1 VDKGSFDFL
10 IMIVYNLFNMRKYIL
25 NKKSLLIILSILLFF
40 SLFYSFFFKSTEAQ
54 VCLPLSGYLV
64 WPGTWES
71 GWIPMASTTQYVLTR
86 SPIYVSGSNVGIGT
100 LSPVYN
106 FQVNGTIYGQT
117 ICLGN
122 PPECRTSWPTGG
134 GSGDISGSGY
144 QGQIAFWTSSS
155 TISGSNNLFWS
166 SSTNRL
172 GIGTTTPQAELHVV
186 GNIIA
191 NNLLA
196 RINASYVS
204 SGQFGY
210 FTGGGNYS
218 FPENL
223 GINVTT
229 TDINAKLHIKNV
241 DVNVKDFLVES
252 TAMINSIIRAI
263 GGTNGDYAYSIQ
275 QTSDGGYI
283 VAGETNSFGAGG
295 ADFLIIK
302 LDSLGNI
309 QWSRAIGGTNNDQA
323 YSIQKT
329 SDGGYIVAGRTNSFG
344 AGNYD
349 AFIIKLN
356 SSGNIQWSRVI
367 GGTNYDEANSIQ
379 QTSDG
384 GYIVAGWTTSFGTS
398 SDALIIKLNS
408 SGNIQW
414 SRAIGRIGIGTGY
427 DIARSIQQTSDGGYI
442 VAGETYSFSFAL
454 DVFIIKLDSSGNIQ
468 WSRAIGGTNN
478 DGAYSIQQTSDGG
491 YIVAGYTILGAS
503 DALII
508 KLDSSGNIQWSR
520 AIGGIN
526 NELAYFIKQTSDG
539 GYIVAGNTNSFG
551 TAGDALII
559 KLNSSGNI
567 QWSRAIGGTNGE
579 EARSIQQTSDGG
591 YIVAGWTNSF
601 GTGSYDSLIIK
612 LDSSGNISGCG
623 NVLNVSPTNNSISPT
638 NNSISTTNN
647 SISPTNNSISPT
659 NNSISPTVS
668 NVCYGLS
675 PIFEISSGKIN
686 IGYNILDPKA
696 FLNIS
701 GSVQIGHGGTPIRKI
716 QHGIIGTCSSDG
728 SAGSSGVVNFPYA
741 FSNIPLIFFMPS
753 EEFNNSGC
761 NTVRINSRSTTGFSW
776 SSWSGTTQTACDCIY
791 WMAIEP

>member
-1 VDKGSFDFL
+1 
-10 IMIVYNLFNMRKYIL
+10 MRKYIL
-25 NKKSLLIILSILLFF
+25 NKKSLLIIILILLFF

-54 VCLPLSGYLV
+54 VCLPLDGYLV

-71 GWIPMASTTQYVLTR
+71 GWIPMASTTQYVLKR

-100 LSPVYN
+100 LSPIYN

-134 GSGDISGSGY
+134 GSGDVSGSGY
-144 QGQIAFWTSSS
+144 QGQVAFWTSSS
-155 TISGSNNLFWS
+155 TISGSDNLFWS

-196 RINASYVS
+196 KINASYVS

-241 DVNVKDFLVES
+241 DVNTKDFLVES
-252 TAMINSIIRAI
+252 TAMINSIRAI
-263 GGTNGDYAYSIQ
+263 GGTNA
-275 QTSDGGYI
+275 
-283 VAGETNSFGAGG
+283 
-295 ADFLIIK
+295 
-302 LDSLGNI
+302 
-309 QWSRAIGGTNNDQA
+309 
-323 YSIQKT
+323 
-329 SDGGYIVAGRTNSFG
+329 
-344 AGNYD
+344 
-349 AFIIKLN
+349 
-356 SSGNIQWSRVI
+356 
-367 GGTNYDEANSIQ
+367 
-379 QTSDG
+379 
-384 GYIVAGWTTSFGTS
+384 
-398 SDALIIKLNS
+398 
-408 SGNIQW
+408 
-414 SRAIGRIGIGTGY
+414 
-427 DIARSIQQTSDGGYI
+427 
-442 VAGETYSFSFAL
+442 
-454 DVFIIKLDSSGNIQ
+454 
-468 WSRAIGGTNN
+468 

-491 YIVAGYTILGAS
+491 YIVAGSTESFGTGG
-503 DALII
+503 DFLIV

-526 NELAYFIKQTSDG
+526 NEGAGSIQQTSDG
-539 GYIVAGNTNSFG
+539 GYIVAGYTNIFGTYNSDILIIKLNSSGNIQWSRAIVGTNDDTASYIQQTSDGGYIVAGVTRSFG
-551 TAGDALII
+551 AGNYDALII

-567 QWSRAIGGTNGE
+567 QWSRAIGGTNDDYALSIQQTSDGGYIFAGATGSFGAGGDFLIIKLNSSGNIQWSRAIGGTNNDE
-579 EARSIQQTSDGG
+579 AYSIQQTSDGGYIVAGVTRSFGAGNYDALIIKLNSSGNIQWSRAIGGTNADEARSIQQTSDGG
-591 YIVAGWTNSF
+591 YIVAGWTNIF
-601 GTGSYDSLIIK
+601 GTGNYDFLIIKLDSSGNIQWSRAIGGTNNDYAYSIQQTSDGGYIVAGATVSFGAGGDVLIIK

-638 NNSISTTNN
+638 NNSISPTNN
-647 SISPTNNSISPT
+647 SISPTNNYFSLI

-668 NVCYGLS
+668 NVCYGSHLSLS

-686 IGYNILDPKA
+686 IGYNTLDPKA
-696 FLNIS
+696 FLNIG

-741 FSNIPLIFFMPS
+741 FSSIPLIFFMPS

>member
-1 VDKGSFDFL
+1 
-10 IMIVYNLFNMRKYIL
+10 MRKYIL
-25 NKKSLLIILSILLFF
+25 NKKSLLIIILILLFF

-54 VCLPLSGYLV
+54 VCLPLDGYLV

-71 GWIPMASTTQYVLTR
+71 GWIPMASTTQYVLKR

-100 LSPVYN
+100 LSPIYN

-134 GSGDISGSGY
+134 GSGDVSGSGY
-144 QGQIAFWTSSS
+144 QGQVAFWTSSS
-155 TISGSNNLFWS
+155 TISGSDNLFWS

-196 RINASYVS
+196 KINASYVS

-241 DVNVKDFLVES
+241 DVNTKDFLVES
-252 TAMINSIIRAI
+252 TAMINSMIRAI
-263 GGTNGDYAYSIQ
+263 GGTNDDAAYSIQ

-283 VAGETNSFGAGG
+283 VAG
-295 ADFLIIK
+295 
-302 LDSLGNI
+302 
-309 QWSRAIGGTNNDQA
+309 
-323 YSIQKT
+323 
-329 SDGGYIVAGRTNSFG
+329 RTWSFG
-344 AGNYD
+344 AGN
-349 AFIIKLN
+349 N
-356 SSGNIQWSRVI
+356 
-367 GGTNYDEANSIQ
+367 
-379 QTSDG
+379 
-384 GYIVAGWTTSFGTS
+384 
-398 SDALIIKLNS
+398 
-408 SGNIQW
+408 
-414 SRAIGRIGIGTGY
+414 
-427 DIARSIQQTSDGGYI
+427 DI
-442 VAGETYSFSFAL
+442 
-454 DVFIIKLDSSGNIQ
+454 
-468 WSRAIGGTNN
+468 
-478 DGAYSIQQTSDGG
+478 
-491 YIVAGYTILGAS
+491 
-503 DALII
+503 
-508 KLDSSGNIQWSR
+508 
-520 AIGGIN
+520 
-526 NELAYFIKQTSDG
+526 
-539 GYIVAGNTNSFG
+539 
-551 TAGDALII
+551 LII

-567 QWSRAIGGTNGE
+567 QWSRAIGGTNHDLVN
-579 EARSIQQTSDGG
+579 SIQQTSDGG

-601 GTGSYDSLIIK
+601 VTGGGFLIIKLNSSGNIQWSRAIGGTNINEARSIQQTSDGGYIVAGIIDISTVNDILIIKLDSSGNIQWSRAIGGTNDDDAYSIQQTSDGGYIVAGSTNSFGAGDFDFLIIKLDSSGNIQWSRAIGGTGYDDAYFIQQTSDGGYIVAGWTWSFGAGGDVLIIKLNSSGNIQWSRAIGGTSNDGAYSIQQTSDGGYIVAGWTGSFGAGGNVLIIKLNSSGNIQWSRAIGGTNYDYARSIQQTSDGGYIVAGDTTSFGAGGYDFLIIK

-623 NVLNVSPTNNSISPT
+623 NVLNVSPTNTSISPTNTSISPTNTSISPTNTSISPT
-638 NNSISTTNN
+638 NNSV
-647 SISPTNNSISPT
+647 
-659 NNSISPTVS
+659 SPTVS
-668 NVCYGLS
+668 NVCYGSQS

-696 FLNIS
+696 SLNIG

-741 FSNIPLIFFMPS
+741 FSNIPLIFLTPS

-761 NTVRINSRSTTGFSW
+761 NTLRINSRSTTGFSW
-776 SSWSGTTQTACDCIY
+776 SSWSGTTQTSCDCIY
-791 WMAIEP
+791 WVAIEP

>member
-1 VDKGSFDFL
+1 
-10 IMIVYNLFNMRKYIL
+10 MRKYIL

-54 VCLPLSGYLV
+54 VCLPLDGYLV

-71 GWIPMASTTQYVLTR
+71 GWIPMASTTQYVLKR

-155 TISGSNNLFWS
+155 TISGSDNLFWS

-196 RINASYVS
+196 KINASYVS

-252 TAMINSIIRAI
+252 NAMINSMIRAI
-263 GGTNGDYAYSIQ
+263 GGTNGDA
-275 QTSDGGYI
+275 
-283 VAGETNSFGAGG
+283 VF
-295 ADFLIIK
+295 F
-302 LDSLGNI
+302 
-309 QWSRAIGGTNNDQA
+309 
-323 YSIQKT
+323 
-329 SDGGYIVAGRTNSFG
+329 
-344 AGNYD
+344 
-349 AFIIKLN
+349 
-356 SSGNIQWSRVI
+356 
-367 GGTNYDEANSIQ
+367 IQ

-384 GYIVAGWTTSFGTS
+384 GYIVAGWTTSFGAGNR
-398 SDALIIKLNS
+398 DFLIIKLNS

-414 SRAIGRIGIGTGY
+414 SRAIGGTNY
-427 DIARSIQQTSDGGYI
+427 DRALSIQQTSDGGYI
-442 VAGETYSFSFAL
+442 VAGNTYSFGAGNSDFLIIKLDSSGNIQWSRAIGGTNNDVAYSIQQTSDGGYIVAGWTASFGAGG
-454 DVFIIKLDSSGNIQ
+454 DVLIIKLDSSGNIQ

-478 DGAYSIQQTSDGG
+478 DGAESIQQTSDGG
-491 YIVAGYTILGAS
+491 YIVAGYTYSFGAGNYDALIVKLNSSGNIQWSRAIGGTNEDQALSIQQTS
-503 DALII
+503 DGGYIVAGVTNSFGAGNYDFLII

-520 AIGGIN
+520 AIGGTN
-526 NELAYFIKQTSDG
+526 NDVAFSIQQTSDG
-539 GYIVAGNTNSFG
+539 GYIVAGHAFG
-551 TAGDALII
+551 FGAGGYDSLII
-559 KLNSSGNI
+559 KLDSSGNI
-567 QWSRAIGGTNGE
+567 QWSRAIGGTNNDE
-579 EARSIQQTSDGG
+579 TLSIQQTSDGG
-591 YIVAGWTNSF
+591 YIVAGNTLSF
-601 GTGSYDSLIIK
+601 GAGDWDVLIIK

-638 NNSISTTNN
+638 NT
-647 SISPTNNSISPT
+647 SISPTNTSVSPTNTSISPT
-659 NNSISPTVS
+659 NTSVSPTVS
-668 NVCYGLS
+668 NVCYGSHLSLS

-696 FLNIS
+696 FLNIG

-741 FSNIPLIFFMPS
+741 FSNIPLIFLTPS

>member
-1 VDKGSFDFL
+1 MKPQ
-10 IMIVYNLFNMRKYIL
+10 IL
-25 NKKSLLIILSILLFF
+25 NKKIIIGISLLALFA
-40 SLFYSFFFKSTEAQ
+40 LFYFFFFFRSTEAQ

-71 GWIPMASTTQYVLTR
+71 GWVPMASTTQYVLKR

-100 LSPVYN
+100 LSPVYK

-144 QGQIAFWTSSS
+144 QGQVAFWTSSS

-196 RINASYVS
+196 KINASYVS

-252 TAMINSIIRAI
+252 TAMINSIRAI
-263 GGTNGDYAYSIQ
+263 GGTNIDVARSIQ

-283 VAGETNSFGAGG
+283 VAGDTHSFGA
-295 ADFLIIK
+295 F
-302 LDSLGNI
+302 
-309 QWSRAIGGTNNDQA
+309 
-323 YSIQKT
+323 YSN
-329 SDGGYIVAGRTNSFG
+329 AL
-344 AGNYD
+344 
-349 AFIIKLN
+349 IIKLN
-356 SSGNIQWSRVI
+356 SSGNIQWSRSIGETDGDDASSIQQTSDGGYIVAGYTNSFGTGGDVLVVKLDSSGNIQWSRAI
-367 GGTNYDEANSIQ
+367 GGTDDDAANSIQ

-384 GYIVAGWTTSFGTS
+384 GYIVAGYTYSFGAGS
-398 SDALIIKLNS
+398 YDFLIIKLNS

-414 SRAIGRIGIGTGY
+414 SRAIG
-427 DIARSIQQTSDGGYI
+427 
-442 VAGETYSFSFAL
+442 
-454 DVFIIKLDSSGNIQ
+454 
-468 WSRAIGGTNN
+468 GTNY
-478 DGAYSIQQTSDGG
+478 DEALSIQQTSDGG
-491 YIVAGYTILGAS
+491 YIVAGYT
-503 DALII
+503 
-508 KLDSSGNIQWSR
+508 
-520 AIGGIN
+520 
-526 NELAYFIKQTSDG
+526 
-539 GYIVAGNTNSFG
+539 NSFG
-551 TAGDALII
+551 AGRFDALII

-567 QWSRAIGGTNGE
+567 QWSRAIGGTNGDD
-579 EARSIQQTSDGG
+579 AVSIQQTSDGG
-591 YIVAGWTNSF
+591 YIVAGYTNSF
-601 GTGSYDSLIIK
+601 GAGGDVLIIKLNSSGNIQWSRAIGGTNYDEALSIQQTSDGGYIVAGYTDSFGTGGDVLVFKLDSSGNIQWSRAIGGTSIDRAYSIQQTSDGGYIVAGDTLSFGAGSFDFLIIK

-623 NVLNVSPTNNSISPT
+623 NVLNVSPTNTSISPTNTSVSPTNTSISPT
-638 NNSISTTNN
+638 NNSV
-647 SISPTNNSISPT
+647 SPTNT
-659 NNSISPTVS
+659 SISPTVS
-668 NVCYGLS
+668 NVCYGSHLSLS

-696 FLNIS
+696 FLNIG

>member
-1 VDKGSFDFL
+1 
-10 IMIVYNLFNMRKYIL
+10 MRKYIL

-40 SLFYSFFFKSTEAQ
+40 SFFYSFFFKSTEAQ
-54 VCLPLSGYLV
+54 VCLPLDGYLV

-71 GWIPMASTTQYVLTR
+71 GWVPMASTTQYVLKR

-134 GSGDISGSGY
+134 GSGDVSGSGY

-196 RINASYVS
+196 RINASYIS

-241 DVNVKDFLVES
+241 DVNTKDFLVES
-252 TAMINSIIRAI
+252 TAMINSMI
-263 GGTNGDYAYSIQ
+263 
-275 QTSDGGYI
+275 
-283 VAGETNSFGAGG
+283 
-295 ADFLIIK
+295 
-302 LDSLGNI
+302 
-309 QWSRAIGGTNNDQA
+309 RAIGGTNNDIA
-323 YSIQKT
+323 LSIQQT

-344 AGNYD
+344 A
-349 AFIIKLN
+349 
-356 SSGNIQWSRVI
+356 SG
-367 GGTNYDEANSIQ
+367 
-379 QTSDG
+379 
-384 GYIVAGWTTSFGTS
+384 
-398 SDALIIKLNS
+398 DALIIKLNS

-414 SRAIGRIGIGTGY
+414 SRAIGRIDY
-427 DIARSIQQTSDGGYI
+427 DI
-442 VAGETYSFSFAL
+442 
-454 DVFIIKLDSSGNIQ
+454 
-468 WSRAIGGTNN
+468 
-478 DGAYSIQQTSDGG
+478 AYSIQQTSDGG
-491 YIVAGYTILGAS
+491 YIVAGYT
-503 DALII
+503 
-508 KLDSSGNIQWSR
+508 R
-520 AIGGIN
+520 
-526 NELAYFIKQTSDG
+526 
-539 GYIVAGNTNSFG
+539 SFG
-551 TAGDALII
+551 AGGDALII

-567 QWSRAIGGTNGE
+567 QWSRAIGGTNDDI
-579 EARSIQQTSDGG
+579 AYSIQQTSDGG

-601 GTGSYDSLIIK
+601 GAGNYDFLIIKLNSSGNIQWSRAIGGIDDDYASSIQQTSDGGYIVAGSTTRFGADIYDALIIKLNSSGNIQWSRVIAGTNNDIAESIQQTSDGGYIVAGWTYSFGAGNSDAFIIKLNSSGNIQWSRAIGGIYFDEAYSIQQTSDGGYIVAGWTYSFGTGDDALIVKLNSSGNIQWSRAIGGTNNDRALSIQQTSDGGYIVAGITGSFGAGSFDALIIK

-623 NVLNVSPTNNSISPT
+623 NVLNVSPTNTSISPT
-638 NNSISTTNN
+638 NNSV
-647 SISPTNNSISPT
+647 SPTNNSISPT
-659 NNSISPTVS
+659 NNSVSPTNTSISPTVS
-668 NVCYGLS
+668 NVCYGSHLSLS

-686 IGYNILDPKA
+686 MGYNILDPQA
-696 FLNIS
+696 FLNIG

-728 SAGSSGVVNFPYA
+728 SAGSSGVVSFPYA
-741 FSNIPLIFFMPS
+741 FSNIPLIFITPS

>member
-1 VDKGSFDFL
+1 MKPQ
-10 IMIVYNLFNMRKYIL
+10 IL
-25 NKKSLLIILSILLFF
+25 NKKIIIGISLLALFA
-40 SLFYSFFFKSTEAQ
+40 LFYFFFFFRSTEAQ
-54 VCLPLSGYLV
+54 VCLPLDGYLV

-71 GWIPMASTTQYVLTR
+71 GWIPMASTTQYVLKR

-144 QGQIAFWTSSS
+144 QGQVAFWTSSS

-196 RINASYVS
+196 KINASYVS

-252 TAMINSIIRAI
+252 TAMINSIRAI
-263 GGTNGDYAYSIQ
+263 GGTNGDIASSIQ

-283 VAGETNSFGAGG
+283 VAGNT
-295 ADFLIIK
+295 L
-302 LDSLGNI
+302 
-309 QWSRAIGGTNNDQA
+309 
-323 YSIQKT
+323 
-329 SDGGYIVAGRTNSFG
+329 SFG
-344 AGNYD
+344 AGNQD
-349 AFIIKLN
+349 F
-356 SSGNIQWSRVI
+356 
-367 GGTNYDEANSIQ
+367 
-379 QTSDG
+379 
-384 GYIVAGWTTSFGTS
+384 
-398 SDALIIKLNS
+398 LIIKLNS

-414 SRAIGRIGIGTGY
+414 SRAIGGI
-427 DIARSIQQTSDGGYI
+427 DSDQAQSIQQTSDGGYI
-442 VAGETYSFSFAL
+442 VAGLIYFL
-454 DVFIIKLDSSGNIQ
+454 IPGNYDVLIIKLDSSGNIQ
-468 WSRAIGGTNN
+468 WSRAIGGTNY
-478 DGAYSIQQTSDGG
+478 DSAVSIQQTSDGG
-491 YIVAGYTILGAS
+491 YIVAGRTRSFGAGNY

-520 AIGGIN
+520 AIGGT
-526 NELAYFIKQTSDG
+526 NEDDAVSIQQTSDG
-539 GYIVAGNTNSFG
+539 GYIVAGYTNSFG
-551 TAGDALII
+551 AGNSDALII

-567 QWSRAIGGTNGE
+567 QWSRAIGGTNDDRAFSIQQTSDGGYIV
-579 EARSIQQTSDGG
+579 AGGTWSFGAGNYDVLIIKLDSSGNIQWSRAIGGTNRDLASSIQQTSDGGYIVAGGTWSFGAGNYDVLIIKLDSSGNIQWSRAIGGTNDDYANSIQQTSDGG
-591 YIVAGWTNSF
+591 YIVAGWTYSF
-601 GTGSYDSLIIK
+601 GAGGDVLIIK

-623 NVLNVSPTNNSISPT
+623 NVLNVSPTNTSISPT
-638 NNSISTTNN
+638 NTSV
-647 SISPTNNSISPT
+647 SPTNNSISPT
-659 NNSISPTVS
+659 NNSISPINNSVSPTVS
-668 NVCYGLS
+668 NVCYGSHLSLS

-686 IGYNILDPKA
+686 IGYNILNPKA
-696 FLNIS
+696 FLNIG

-741 FSNIPLIFFMPS
+741 FSSIPLIFFMPS

>member
-1 VDKGSFDFL
+1 
-10 IMIVYNLFNMRKYIL
+10 MRKYIL

-54 VCLPLSGYLV
+54 VCLPLDGYLV

-71 GWIPMASTTQYVLTR
+71 GWIPMASTTQYVLKR

-134 GSGDISGSGY
+134 GSGDVSGSGY
-144 QGQIAFWTSSS
+144 QGQVAFWTSSS
-155 TISGSNNLFWS
+155 TISGSDNLFWS

-196 RINASYVS
+196 KINASYVS

-241 DVNVKDFLVES
+241 DVNTKDFLVES
-252 TAMINSIIRAI
+252 RAMINSMIRAI
-263 GGTNGDYAYSIQ
+263 GGTNYDYAYSIQ

-283 VAGETNSFGAGG
+283 VAGYTNSFGAGSY
-295 ADFLIIK
+295 DFL
-302 LDSLGNI
+302 
-309 QWSRAIGGTNNDQA
+309 
-323 YSIQKT
+323 
-329 SDGGYIVAGRTNSFG
+329 
-344 AGNYD
+344 
-349 AFIIKLN
+349 
-356 SSGNIQWSRVI
+356 
-367 GGTNYDEANSIQ
+367 
-379 QTSDG
+379 
-384 GYIVAGWTTSFGTS
+384 
-398 SDALIIKLNS
+398 
-408 SGNIQW
+408 
-414 SRAIGRIGIGTGY
+414 
-427 DIARSIQQTSDGGYI
+427 
-442 VAGETYSFSFAL
+442 
-454 DVFIIKLDSSGNIQ
+454 IIKLDSSGNIQ
-468 WSRAIGGTNN
+468 WSRAIGGTNY
-478 DGAYSIQQTSDGG
+478 DDARSIQQTSDGG
-491 YIVAGYTILGAS
+491 YIVAGYTYSFGAGS
-503 DALII
+503 ADVLII

-520 AIGGIN
+520 AIGGT
-526 NELAYFIKQTSDG
+526 YFDEARSIQQTSDG
-539 GYIVAGNTNSFG
+539 GYIVAGRTTSFGAGYYDALIIKLDSSGNIRWSRAIGGTNEDGAYSIQQTSDGGYIVAGVTNSFG
-551 TAGDALII
+551 AGNFDSLIIKLNSSGNIQWSRAIGGTYFDEAYSIQQTSDGGYIVAGVTESFGAGYSDALII

-567 QWSRAIGGTNGE
+567 QWSRAIGGTYNDV
-579 EARSIQQTSDGG
+579 ANSIQQTSDGG

-601 GTGSYDSLIIK
+601 GAGNSNSLIIK
-612 LDSSGNISGCG
+612 FNSSSGTQWSIAIGGTNGNVANSIQQTSDGGYIVAGWTNSFGAGYSDALIIKLNSSGNISGCG
-623 NVLNVSPTNNSISPT
+623 NVLNALTTDISFLITNTSISPTNNSVSPTNNSISPT
-638 NNSISTTNN
+638 NNSIS
-647 SISPTNNSISPT
+647 PA
-659 NNSISPTVS
+659 VS
-668 NVCYGLS
+668 NVCYGSHLSLS

-696 FLNIS
+696 FLNIG

-741 FSNIPLIFFMPS
+741 FSSIPLIFFMPS

-776 SSWSGTTQTACDCIY
+776 SSWSGTTQTSCDCIY

>member
-1 VDKGSFDFL
+1 
-10 IMIVYNLFNMRKYIL
+10 MRKYIL

-40 SLFYSFFFKSTEAQ
+40 SLFYSFFFFFKSTEAQ

-71 GWIPMASTTQYVLTR
+71 GWVPMASTTQYVLTR

-252 TAMINSIIRAI
+252 TAMINSMIRAI
-263 GGTNGDYAYSIQ
+263 GGTNYDDAY
-275 QTSDGGYI
+275 
-283 VAGETNSFGAGG
+283 
-295 ADFLIIK
+295 
-302 LDSLGNI
+302 
-309 QWSRAIGGTNNDQA
+309 
-323 YSIQKT
+323 
-329 SDGGYIVAGRTNSFG
+329 
-344 AGNYD
+344 
-349 AFIIKLN
+349 
-356 SSGNIQWSRVI
+356 
-367 GGTNYDEANSIQ
+367 SIQ

-384 GYIVAGWTTSFGTS
+384 GYIVAGWTTSFGAGNIDFLIIKLDSSGNIQWSRAIGGTGNDYVYSIQQTS
-398 SDALIIKLNS
+398 DGGYIVAGYTYSFGTGGDVLIIKLNSSGTIQWSRAIGGTNEDAAYSIQQTSDGGYIVAGYTKSFGAGNDDVLIIKLNS

-414 SRAIGRIGIGTGY
+414 SRAIGGTNEDAAY
-427 DIARSIQQTSDGGYI
+427 SIQQTSDGGYI
-442 VAGETYSFSFAL
+442 VAGYTRSFGAGSYYHTLIIKLNSSGTIQWSRAIVRTSYDQAHSIQQTSDGGYIVAGWTRSFGGGND
-454 DVFIIKLDSSGNIQ
+454 DVLIIKLDSSGNIQ
-468 WSRAIGGTNN
+468 WSRAIGGTNVDYAN
-478 DGAYSIQQTSDGG
+478 SIQQTSDGG
-491 YIVAGYTILGAS
+491 YIVAGYTG
-503 DALII
+503 
-508 KLDSSGNIQWSR
+508 
-520 AIGGIN
+520 
-526 NELAYFIKQTSDG
+526 
-539 GYIVAGNTNSFG
+539 SFG
-551 TAGDALII
+551 AGGSDALII

-567 QWSRAIGGTNGE
+567 QWSRAIGGTNFD
-579 EARSIQQTSDGG
+579 AAFSIQQTSDGG
-591 YIVAGWTNSF
+591 YIVAGVTHSF
-601 GTGSYDSLIIK
+601 GTGGDALIIK
-612 LDSSGNISGCG
+612 LDSSGNISGCA

-638 NNSISTTNN
+638 SNSISLTNN
-647 SISPTNNSISPT
+647 SISPTNNSVSPT
-659 NNSISPTVS
+659 NNSVSPTVS
-668 NVCYGLS
+668 NVCYGSHLSLS

-696 FLNIS
+696 FLNIG

>member
-1 VDKGSFDFL
+1 MKPQ
-10 IMIVYNLFNMRKYIL
+10 IL
-25 NKKSLLIILSILLFF
+25 NKKIIVGISLLVFF
-40 SLFYSFFFKSTEAQ
+40 TLFYFFFFKSSEAQ
-54 VCLPLSGYLV
+54 VCLPLDGYLV

-71 GWIPMASTTQYVLTR
+71 GWIPMASTTQYVLTK

-196 RINASYVS
+196 KINASYVS

-241 DVNVKDFLVES
+241 DVNTKDFLVES
-252 TAMINSIIRAI
+252 TAMINSIRAI
-263 GGTNGDYAYSIQ
+263 GGTNGDVASSIQ

-283 VAGETNSFGAGG
+283 VAGNT
-295 ADFLIIK
+295 L
-302 LDSLGNI
+302 
-309 QWSRAIGGTNNDQA
+309 
-323 YSIQKT
+323 
-329 SDGGYIVAGRTNSFG
+329 SFG
-344 AGNYD
+344 AGNQD
-349 AFIIKLN
+349 F
-356 SSGNIQWSRVI
+356 
-367 GGTNYDEANSIQ
+367 
-379 QTSDG
+379 
-384 GYIVAGWTTSFGTS
+384 
-398 SDALIIKLNS
+398 LIIKLNS

-414 SRAIGRIGIGTGY
+414 SRAIGGI
-427 DIARSIQQTSDGGYI
+427 DSDQAQSIQQTSDGGYI
-442 VAGETYSFSFAL
+442 VAGLIYFL
-454 DVFIIKLDSSGNIQ
+454 IPGNYDVLIIKLDSSGNIQ
-468 WSRAIGGTNN
+468 WSRAIGGTNY
-478 DGAYSIQQTSDGG
+478 DSAVSIQQTSDGG
-491 YIVAGYTILGAS
+491 YIVAGRTRSFG
-503 DALII
+503 
-508 KLDSSGNIQWSR
+508 
-520 AIGGIN
+520 
-526 NELAYFIKQTSDG
+526 
-539 GYIVAGNTNSFG
+539 AGNY
-551 TAGDALII
+551 DALII

-567 QWSRAIGGTNGE
+567 QWSRAIGGTNEDDAVSIQQTSDGGYIV
-579 EARSIQQTSDGG
+579 AGYTNSFGAGNSDALIIKLNSSGNIQWSRAIGGTNDDRAFSIQQTSDGGYIVAGGTWSFGAGNYDVLIIKLDSSGNIQWSRAIGGTNRDLASSIQQTSDGGYIVAGGTWSFGAGNYDVLIIKLDSSGNIQWSRAIGGTNDDYANSIQQTSDGG
-591 YIVAGWTNSF
+591 YIVAGWTYSF
-601 GTGSYDSLIIK
+601 GAGGDVLIIK

-623 NVLNVSPTNNSISPT
+623 NVLNVSPTNTSISPT
-638 NNSISTTNN
+638 NTSVSPTNN

-659 NNSISPTVS
+659 NNSVSPTVS
-668 NVCYGLS
+668 NVCYGSHLSLS

-686 IGYNILDPKA
+686 FGYNILNPKA
-696 FLNIS
+696 FLNIG

-741 FSNIPLIFFMPS
+741 FSSIPLIFFMPS

>member
-1 VDKGSFDFL
+1 MKPQ
-10 IMIVYNLFNMRKYIL
+10 IL
-25 NKKSLLIILSILLFF
+25 NKKIIVGISLLVFF
-40 SLFYSFFFKSTEAQ
+40 TLFYFFFFKSSEAQ

-144 QGQIAFWTSSS
+144 QGQVAFWTSSS
-155 TISGSNNLFWS
+155 TISGSDNLFWS

-196 RINASYVS
+196 KINASYVS

-241 DVNVKDFLVES
+241 DVNSKDFLVES
-252 TAMINSIIRAI
+252 TAMINLMIRAI
-263 GGTNGDYAYSIQ
+263 GGTNYEFTESIQKTSDGGYIVAGSTGSDFLIIKLDSSGNIQWSRAIGGTNSDIARSIQ

-283 VAGETNSFGAGG
+283 VAGF
-295 ADFLIIK
+295 
-302 LDSLGNI
+302 
-309 QWSRAIGGTNNDQA
+309 
-323 YSIQKT
+323 
-329 SDGGYIVAGRTNSFG
+329 TNSFG

-349 AFIIKLN
+349 
-356 SSGNIQWSRVI
+356 V
-367 GGTNYDEANSIQ
+367 
-379 QTSDG
+379 
-384 GYIVAGWTTSFGTS
+384 
-398 SDALIIKLNS
+398 LIIKLNS

-414 SRAIGRIGIGTGY
+414 SRAIGGIGY
-427 DIARSIQQTSDGGYI
+427 DEAYSIQQTSDGGYI
-442 VAGETYSFSFAL
+442 VAGYTGSFGAGGY

-468 WSRAIGGTNN
+468 WSRAIGGTNIDIAN
-478 DGAYSIQQTSDGG
+478 SIQQTSDGGYIVAGDTYSFGAGAWDVFIIKLDSSGNIQWSRAIGRTNSDGAYSIQQTSDGG
-491 YIVAGYTILGAS
+491 YIVAGST
-503 DALII
+503 D
-508 KLDSSGNIQWSR
+508 
-520 AIGGIN
+520 
-526 NELAYFIKQTSDG
+526 
-539 GYIVAGNTNSFG
+539 SFG
-551 TAGDALII
+551 AGGHDVLII

-567 QWSRAIGGTNGE
+567 QWSRAIGGTNSDG
-579 EARSIQQTSDGG
+579 ARSIQQTSDGG
-591 YIVAGWTNSF
+591 YIVAGLTRSFSSGGLDFFIIKLDSSGNIQWSRAIGGTNDEYAYSIQQTSDGGYIAVGYTYSF
-601 GTGSYDSLIIK
+601 GAGNSDSLIIK

-623 NVLNVSPTNNSISPT
+623 DVLNVSPTNNSVSPANTSISPT
-638 NNSISTTNN
+638 NI
-647 SISPTNNSISPT
+647 SISPTNNYFSPA

-668 NVCYGLS
+668 NVCYGSHLSLS

-696 FLNIS
+696 FLNIG

-741 FSNIPLIFFMPS
+741 FSSIPLIFFMPS

-776 SSWSGTTQTACDCIY
+776 SSWSGTTLTACDCIY
-791 WMAIEP
+791 WIAIEP

>member
-1 VDKGSFDFL
+1 
-10 IMIVYNLFNMRKYIL
+10 
-25 NKKSLLIILSILLFF
+25 
-40 SLFYSFFFKSTEAQ
+40 
-54 VCLPLSGYLV
+54 
-64 WPGTWES
+64 
-71 GWIPMASTTQYVLTR
+71 MASTTQYVLTR

-134 GSGDISGSGY
+134 GSGDVSGSGY

-241 DVNVKDFLVES
+241 DVNTKDFLVES
-252 TAMINSIIRAI
+252 TAMINSMIRAI
-263 GGTNGDYAYSIQ
+263 GGTNGDIAYSIQ

-283 VAGETNSFGAGG
+283 VAGRAFG
-295 ADFLIIK
+295 
-302 LDSLGNI
+302 
-309 QWSRAIGGTNNDQA
+309 
-323 YSIQKT
+323 
-329 SDGGYIVAGRTNSFG
+329 FG
-344 AGNYD
+344 AGNFD
-349 AFIIKLN
+349 SL
-356 SSGNIQWSRVI
+356 
-367 GGTNYDEANSIQ
+367 
-379 QTSDG
+379 
-384 GYIVAGWTTSFGTS
+384 
-398 SDALIIKLNS
+398 
-408 SGNIQW
+408 
-414 SRAIGRIGIGTGY
+414 
-427 DIARSIQQTSDGGYI
+427 
-442 VAGETYSFSFAL
+442 
-454 DVFIIKLDSSGNIQ
+454 IIKLDSSGNIQ
-468 WSRAIGGTNN
+468 WSRAIGGTNFDEARSIQQTS
-478 DGAYSIQQTSDGG
+478 DGGYIVAGWTNGFGTIDDVLIIKLNSSGTIQWSRVIGGTNVDIAYSIQQTSDGG
-491 YIVAGYTILGAS
+491 YIVAGRTESFGTGG

-520 AIGGIN
+520 AIGGTNGEEALSIQ
-526 NELAYFIKQTSDG
+526 QTSDG
-539 GYIVAGNTNSFG
+539 GYIVAGITNSFG
-551 TAGDALII
+551 AGNYDALIIKLNASGNIQWSRAIGGTGSDQARSIQQTSDGGYIVAGYTESFGTGGDILIIKLNSSGNIQWSRAIGGTGSDQASSIQQTSDGGYIVAGSTNSFGAGGDVLII

-567 QWSRAIGGTNGE
+567 QWSRAIGGTNSDY
-579 EARSIQQTSDGG
+579 ARSIQQTSDGG
-591 YIVAGWTNSF
+591 YIVAGDTLSF
-601 GTGSYDSLIIK
+601 GAGSFDFLIIK

-638 NNSISTTNN
+638 NT
-647 SISPTNNSISPT
+647 SISPTNTSISPT
-659 NNSISPTVS
+659 NTSISPTNTSISPTVS
-668 NVCYGLS
+668 NVCYGSHLSLS

-686 IGYNILDPKA
+686 IGYNTLDPKA
-696 FLNIS
+696 FLNIG

-741 FSNIPLIFFMPS
+741 FSNIPLIFLTPS

>member
-1 VDKGSFDFL
+1 
-10 IMIVYNLFNMRKYIL
+10 MRKYIL

-54 VCLPLSGYLV
+54 VCLPLDGYLV

-71 GWIPMASTTQYVLTR
+71 GWIPMASTTQYVLKR

-196 RINASYVS
+196 KINASYVS

-252 TAMINSIIRAI
+252 NAMINSMIRAI
-263 GGTNGDYAYSIQ
+263 GGTNGDA
-275 QTSDGGYI
+275 
-283 VAGETNSFGAGG
+283 VF
-295 ADFLIIK
+295 F
-302 LDSLGNI
+302 
-309 QWSRAIGGTNNDQA
+309 
-323 YSIQKT
+323 
-329 SDGGYIVAGRTNSFG
+329 
-344 AGNYD
+344 
-349 AFIIKLN
+349 
-356 SSGNIQWSRVI
+356 
-367 GGTNYDEANSIQ
+367 IQ

-384 GYIVAGWTTSFGTS
+384 GYIVAGWTTSFGAGNR
-398 SDALIIKLNS
+398 DFLIIKLNS

-414 SRAIGRIGIGTGY
+414 SRAIGGTNY
-427 DIARSIQQTSDGGYI
+427 DRALSIQQTSDGGYI
-442 VAGETYSFSFAL
+442 VAGNTYSFGAGNSDFL
-454 DVFIIKLDSSGNIQ
+454 IIKLDSSGNIQ

-478 DGAYSIQQTSDGG
+478 DVAYSIQQTSDGG
-491 YIVAGYTILGAS
+491 YIVAGWTA
-503 DALII
+503 
-508 KLDSSGNIQWSR
+508 
-520 AIGGIN
+520 
-526 NELAYFIKQTSDG
+526 
-539 GYIVAGNTNSFG
+539 SFG
-551 TAGDALII
+551 AGGDALII

-567 QWSRAIGGTNGE
+567 QWSRAIGGTNNDGAE
-579 EARSIQQTSDGG
+579 SIQQTSDGG
-591 YIVAGWTNSF
+591 YIVAGYTYSFGAGNYDALIVKLNSSGNIQWSRAIGGTNEDQALSIQQTSDGGYIVAGVTNSF
-601 GTGSYDSLIIK
+601 GAGNYDFLIIKLDSSGNIQWSRAIGGTNNDVAFSIQQTSDGGYIVAGHAFGFGAGGYDSLIIKLDSSGNIQWSRAIGGTNNDETLSIQQTSDGGYIVAGNTLSFGAGDWDVLIIK

-638 NNSISTTNN
+638 NT
-647 SISPTNNSISPT
+647 SISPTNTSVSPTNTSISPT
-659 NNSISPTVS
+659 NTSVSPTVS
-668 NVCYGLS
+668 NVCYGSHLSLS

-696 FLNIS
+696 FLNIG

-741 FSNIPLIFFMPS
+741 FSNIPLIFLTPS

-791 WMAIEP
+791 WVAVEP

>member
-54 VCLPLSGYLV
+54 VCLPLDGYLV

-71 GWIPMASTTQYVLTR
+71 GWIPMASTTQYVLKR

-241 DVNVKDFLVES
+241 DVNVKDFLIES
-252 TAMINSIIRAI
+252 TAMINSIRAI
-263 GGTNGDYAYSIQ
+263 GGTNGDY
-275 QTSDGGYI
+275 
-283 VAGETNSFGAGG
+283 
-295 ADFLIIK
+295 
-302 LDSLGNI
+302 
-309 QWSRAIGGTNNDQA
+309 
-323 YSIQKT
+323 
-329 SDGGYIVAGRTNSFG
+329 
-344 AGNYD
+344 
-349 AFIIKLN
+349 
-356 SSGNIQWSRVI
+356 
-367 GGTNYDEANSIQ
+367 ANSIQ

-384 GYIVAGWTTSFGTS
+384 GYIVAGGTNSFG
-398 SDALIIKLNS
+398 A
-408 SGNIQW
+408 G
-414 SRAIGRIGIGTGY
+414 G
-427 DIARSIQQTSDGGYI
+427 DI
-442 VAGETYSFSFAL
+442 L
-454 DVFIIKLDSSGNIQ
+454 IIKLDSSGNIQ
-468 WSRAIGGTNN
+468 WSRAIGGTDDDYAN
-478 DGAYSIQQTSDGG
+478 SIQQTSDGG
-491 YIVAGYTILGAS
+491 YIVAGYTYSFGAGS
-503 DALII
+503 YDFLII
-508 KLDSSGNIQWSR
+508 KLNSSGNIQWSR
-520 AIGGIN
+520 AIGGTGYDEALSIQ
-526 NELAYFIKQTSDG
+526 QTSDG
-539 GYIVAGNTNSFG
+539 GYIVAGYTNSFG
-551 TAGDALII
+551 AGRFDALII

-567 QWSRAIGGTNGE
+567 QWSRAIGGTNGDY
-579 EARSIQQTSDGG
+579 ANSIQQTSDGGYIVAGGTNSFGTGGDILIIKLNSSGNIQWSRAIGGANNDDAVSIQQTSDGG

-601 GTGSYDSLIIK
+601 GAGGHDSLIIK
-612 LDSSGNISGCG
+612 LNSSGNIQWSRAIGGANNDDAVSIQQTSDGGYIVAGSTNSFGTGFDFFIIKLDFSGNISGCG
-623 NVLNVSPTNNSISPT
+623 NVLNVSPTNTSISPT
-638 NNSISTTNN
+638 NNSVSPTNT
-647 SISPTNNSISPT
+647 SISPTNTSISPT
-659 NNSISPTVS
+659 NTSVSPTVS

-686 IGYNILDPKA
+686 IGYNTLDPKA
-696 FLNIS
+696 FLNIG

-741 FSNIPLIFFMPS
+741 FSNIPLIFLTPS

-791 WMAIEP
+791 WVAVEP